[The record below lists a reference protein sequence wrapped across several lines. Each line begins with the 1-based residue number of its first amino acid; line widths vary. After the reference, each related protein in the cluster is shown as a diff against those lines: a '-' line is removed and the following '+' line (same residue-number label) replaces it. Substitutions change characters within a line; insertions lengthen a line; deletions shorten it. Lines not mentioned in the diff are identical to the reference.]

1 MSILNIHHIEEL
13 YNEITSLINIR
24 KVKTSI
30 AVNYNMV
37 SLYWEIGQKISK
49 DILNDEK
56 PEYGQYIVEEIRRNK

>member
-37 SLYWEIGQKISK
+37 SLYWEIGQKIF
-49 DILNDEK
+49 
-56 PEYGQYIVEEIRRNK
+56 